1 MRTILLSVAVV
12 LGGHLHAVT
21 VDILVQQQ
29 PVCSHAIGRIYAN
42 PLGGTPPYTYLWG
55 TGETTSEIGGIGA
68 GTYSVVVTDGL
79 GEQAFAEVVLDAAPD
94 WGNVGLGTHPYCA
107 GQSAYGHVAATYL
120 SGGSPFITDLS
131 AAFPLYFDGEFT
143 EVVNPGTFPSWTSYS
158 YILHGGRGQYSVSF
172 TDATGCP
179 GTAEGVVLGPVEWP
193 TFAQVD
199 VAPSCGS
206 TPNGSITILRTGGS
220 NAAITG
226 PYTTI
231 WDTGIELPEVFNGVA
246 PGGHWLVQTTR
257 TPGPNSFNWE
267 VLPAAECADSI
278 YVVVP
283 DAGPGCGQLIG
294 NVYFDADGNCMP
306 TGGEPGIPE
315 RVLILEPGPRY
326 VSTDGA
332 GNYSA
337 QLPLGTY
344 TLSIG
349 DELLTEACPVEATI
363 ASLAMPVVADLPTL
377 SVSATADISSFVH
390 SGPARPGFEL
400 VYSAA
405 VRNLTY
411 NPTGTVTA
419 SFTCDVLTPFV
430 SAEPVPDVISGQTL
444 IWTLPDLGPFGEL
457 QFQIRVQVPADP
469 ALIGSDLTATF
480 SAQPSLLDGDPDNNV
495 FVRNTE
501 ITSSFDPNDKLAS
514 TSSRSSRTL
523 YFIGQDEWIDYT
535 IRFQNTG
542 NDTAFNVVVTDTL
555 SNSLD
560 PASFLAGSASH
571 SYTWGMEENGMLRF
585 TFTNILL
592 PDSNVN
598 EALSHGFVGFRIK
611 PTEPLLPGTV
621 IENTAN
627 IYFDFNPPV
636 ITEPSVL
643 MAEFSTGVTNQ
654 IGNNVYLS
662 PNPTTDLLNV
672 RLPGNADRTFMVV
685 AADGRTIAVP
695 SKPTAQGLQLDTR
708 SLPSGLYLITTSTG
722 TARFVKQ

>member
-1 MRTILLSVAVV
+1 
-12 LGGHLHAVT
+12 
-21 VDILVQQQ
+21 
-29 PVCSHAIGRIYAN
+29 
-42 PLGGTPPYTYLWG
+42 
-55 TGETTSEIGGIGA
+55 
-68 GTYSVVVTDGL
+68 
-79 GEQAFAEVVLDAAPD
+79 
-94 WGNVGLGTHPYCA
+94 
-107 GQSAYGHVAATYL
+107 
-120 SGGSPFITDLS
+120 
-131 AAFPLYFDGEFT
+131 
-143 EVVNPGTFPSWTSYS
+143 
-158 YILHGGRGQYSVSF
+158 
-172 TDATGCP
+172 
-179 GTAEGVVLGPVEWP
+179 
-193 TFAQVD
+193 
-199 VAPSCGS
+199 
-206 TPNGSITILRTGGS
+206 
-220 NAAITG
+220 
-226 PYTTI
+226 
-231 WDTGIELPEVFNGVA
+231 
-246 PGGHWLVQTTR
+246 
-257 TPGPNSFNWE
+257 
-267 VLPAAECADSI
+267 
-278 YVVVP
+278 
-283 DAGPGCGQLIG
+283 GQLIG

>member
-1 MRTILLSVAVV
+1 M
-12 LGGHLHAVT
+12 
-21 VDILVQQQ
+21 
-29 PVCSHAIGRIYAN
+29 
-42 PLGGTPPYTYLWG
+42 
-55 TGETTSEIGGIGA
+55 
-68 GTYSVVVTDGL
+68 
-79 GEQAFAEVVLDAAPD
+79 
-94 WGNVGLGTHPYCA
+94 
-107 GQSAYGHVAATYL
+107 
-120 SGGSPFITDLS
+120 
-131 AAFPLYFDGEFT
+131 
-143 EVVNPGTFPSWTSYS
+143 
-158 YILHGGRGQYSVSF
+158 
-172 TDATGCP
+172 
-179 GTAEGVVLGPVEWP
+179 
-193 TFAQVD
+193 
-199 VAPSCGS
+199 
-206 TPNGSITILRTGGS
+206 
-220 NAAITG
+220 
-226 PYTTI
+226 
-231 WDTGIELPEVFNGVA
+231 
-246 PGGHWLVQTTR
+246 
-257 TPGPNSFNWE
+257 
-267 VLPAAECADSI
+267 
-278 YVVVP
+278 
-283 DAGPGCGQLIG
+283 
-294 NVYFDADGNCMP
+294 
-306 TGGEPGIPE
+306 
-315 RVLILEPGPRY
+315 
-326 VSTDGA
+326 
-332 GNYSA
+332 
-337 QLPLGTY
+337 
-344 TLSIG
+344 
-349 DELLTEACPVEATI
+349 
-363 ASLAMPVVADLPTL
+363 
-377 SVSATADISSFVH
+377 
-390 SGPARPGFEL
+390 
-400 VYSAA
+400 
-405 VRNLTY
+405 
-411 NPTGTVTA
+411 
-419 SFTCDVLTPFV
+419 
-430 SAEPVPDVISGQTL
+430 
-444 IWTLPDLGPFGEL
+444 
-457 QFQIRVQVPADP
+457 
-469 ALIGSDLTATF
+469 
-480 SAQPSLLDGDPDNNV
+480 
-495 FVRNTE
+495 RNTE